1 MNLYLKLRVIIPTF
15 LILSSISCK
24 KSELEDLKDAQI
36 CLNTAPASQAR
47 ACVSGLSGD
56 NSELAN
62 ALKCSAVF
70 ISEGF
75 GTPESLPLDLVNG
88 STGCGGSCS
97 PTVNALLV
105 LNFDSGD
112 LTDANVRTS
121 NINTAREAAGYCA
134 ASGVKV
140 YSLIGSLFQIGT
152 DAKMAAADPAKGNL
166 GNTPPTAVQL
176 EAAIGTL
183 NPTTLGNLVLITHS
197 TSCNGTP
204 ESQSDST
211 VKFCTELS
219 TAIGA
224 YTAPADI
231 GACLKLKLD
240 NPAAACL

>member
-1 MNLYLKLRVIIPTF
+1 MNLYLKLRLIVPSLI
-15 LILSSISCK
+15 ILSSISCK
-24 KSELEDLKDAQI
+24 KSELEDLKNAQI

-47 ACVSGLSGD
+47 ACVSSLSGD

-152 DAKMAAADPAKGNL
+152 EAKMAAASSGF
-166 GNTPPTAVQL
+166 TSPTATQL
-176 EAAIGTL
+176 ETAIGTL
-183 NPTTLGNLVLITHS
+183 DPTTLGNLVLTTHS
-197 TSCNGTP
+197 SSCNGTP

-211 VKFCTELS
+211 VKFCTELN

-231 GACLKLKLD
+231 GACLKIKLD
-240 NPAAACL
+240 NPAAVCP